1 MSYRKRI
8 VAFGLSFIVAI
19 SSLTGC
25 AAQKSLPSLKSEEA
39 KAEVRTDFDTYM
51 EDLFKEEV
59 ALNTISLHYTLADP
73 AACGL
78 TDYEVS
84 LGSIG
89 EESLQ
94 EGVDLLKNIQ
104 SSLDDFSYSA
114 LTKEQK
120 LTYDILDDY
129 STLELDN
136 ANLYLYSEVL
146 CPSTGT
152 HAELPVLLAE
162 YSFRSQKDV
171 LDYLEILE
179 LISNYFDEIIAF
191 EKEKANAGL
200 FMSEKNADTVIKQCK
215 DFSANPDS
223 NFLIETFDSR
233 IEALP
238 NISAS
243 DKESYRHQNETYVK
257 EKVLPSYTK
266 LADSISNL
274 KGFCSDKGG
283 LCNFEKG
290 TDYYKY
296 LVASS
301 TGSDADVED
310 LQKMVE
316 KKRKSDLK
324 ELSALLTK
332 NPGLAAESTDY
343 EMNLPDPSQILS
355 QLKETIKKDFP
366 EAPEANFT
374 VKYVDEALEDYLAPA
389 FYLTSPLDD
398 YKENSIYINAS
409 SNYEKMELFTTLAHE
424 GFPGHLYQNVMM
436 NTSDLPKI
444 RHLLNYPGYS
454 EGWATYV
461 EMLSYHYA
469 GLDEDLATALE
480 LNQSLTLSL
489 YATLDMGIHYSG
501 WDVEKAKGFLA
512 DYGIK
517 KDSTVKDIY
526 EYIVGEPANYLKYYI
541 GYLEFLELRDYA
553 KNALGDDYTDKA
565 FHEAVMRI
573 GPAPFAIIEEY
584 LLDYMKKGS

>member
-1 MSYRKRI
+1 MSYKKRI
-8 VAFGLSFIVAI
+8 TALGLSFILAI

-25 AAQKSLPSLKSEEA
+25 KAEKSLPSLKSEEA
-39 KAEVRTDFDTYM
+39 KAEVQTDFDTYM
-51 EDLFKEEV
+51 DDLFKEEV
-59 ALNTISLHYTLADP
+59 ALNTISLHYTLANPDS
-73 AACGL
+73 CGL

-84 LGSIG
+84 LGSIS
-89 EESLQ
+89 EESLL
-94 EGVDLLKNIQ
+94 ESVDLLKNLQ
-104 SSLDDFSYSA
+104 SSLDEFSYSS
-114 LTKEQK
+114 LTKEQQ

-136 ANLYLYSEVL
+136 ADLYLYSEVL

-152 HAELPVLLAE
+152 HAELPILLAE
-162 YSFRSQKDV
+162 YSFRSEKDV
-171 LDYLEILE
+171 QDYLEILE
-179 LISNYFDEIIAF
+179 LIPNYFDEIIAF
-191 EKEKANAGL
+191 EKEKATAGL
-200 FMSEKNADTVIKQCK
+200 FMSETNANTVIDQCK

-223 NFLIETFDSR
+223 NFLIETFDNR
-233 IEALP
+233 IEALS
-238 NISAS
+238 NISAA
-243 DKESYRHQNETYVK
+243 DKETYRHQNETYVK
-257 EKVLPSYTK
+257 EKIVPAYAE
-266 LADSISNL
+266 LASAISNL
-274 KGFCSDKGG
+274 KKHCSDKGG

-290 TDYYKY
+290 EDYYKY
-296 LVASS
+296 LVTSFS
-301 TGSDADVED
+301 GSDEDIED

-316 KKRKSDLK
+316 QKRKSDLK

-332 NPGLAAESTDY
+332 NPNLAEESSSY
-343 EMNLPDPSQILS
+343 EMNLPDPSEILS

-436 NTSDLPKI
+436 NTSDLPNI

-501 WDVEKAKGFLA
+501 WDVKKAKAFLA
-512 DYGIK
+512 DYGITN
-517 KDSTVKDIY
+517 DSTVKDIY

-541 GYLEFLELRDYA
+541 GYLEFLELRSYA

-565 FHEAVMRI
+565 FHEAVMQI
-573 GPAPFAIIEEY
+573 GPAPFDIIEDY